1 MLEDASILITWIQL
15 VSDDHYQRLVRMC
28 LELVGKVE
36 VGHPGRQRSGLSW
49 LRSDILEPP
58 RQAYRGLSLTE
69 WVRYV
74 RPIVA

>member
-1 MLEDASILITWIQL
+1 MLEDASVLITWIQL
-15 VSDDHYQRLVRMC
+15 VSDDQYRRLVRMC

-49 LRSDILEPP
+49 LKPDGVGQL

-69 WVRYV
+69 WASYV